1 MHTIYMK
8 KNIKALYY
16 PMTVYRYILEDPE
29 RPCKKN
35 CVNG

>member
-1 MHTIYMK
+1 MHAIYMK

-29 RPCKKN
+29 KFQPE
-35 CVNG
+35 